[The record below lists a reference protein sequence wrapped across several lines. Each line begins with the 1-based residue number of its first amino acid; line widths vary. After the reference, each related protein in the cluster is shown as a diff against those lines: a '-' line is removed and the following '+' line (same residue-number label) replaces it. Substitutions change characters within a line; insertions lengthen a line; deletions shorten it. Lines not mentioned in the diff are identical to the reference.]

1 MDYNCRY
8 QIHHSLYCIQF
19 IEKFKEVKEMTR
31 QAVSQTPPIPPSTNQ
46 NSASQVNGNEES
58 QSPSSSKHA
67 NSSQPRQFLHHR
79 SSSLSAMQVGVGCF
93 PLSLTHFH
101 ADTYFVFSKKK

>member
-31 QAVSQTPPIPPSTNQ
+31 QAVNQTPPIPPSTNQ

-58 QSPSSSKHA
+58 QSPSSKHA

-101 ADTYFVFSKKK
+101 ADT